1 MTRSPL
7 HIDELVEHWTILDEE
22 RDLIAGKRGATRLAF
37 GILLK
42 FYTQYGRFPRGRSE
56 LPEEAVEHVAKQV
69 KVPASELGLYEW
81 SGSTIEY
88 HRSQIRKHLGFRT
101 CSTADA
107 AKVAV
112 WLAENVAQAERQT
125 ERVREELLK
134 HLREEKI
141 EPPTPGR
148 LSRIVGSALRQAET
162 AWSLRIV
169 SRLDADT
176 TERICALAD
185 ITFEDEQEQTASAA
199 VEVPVDVD
207 APATESEGSEQDD
220 DEADFALLAFIKSA
234 PGNVSL
240 ESMMTEI
247 RKLVAVRSIGLPPS
261 LFADVAPKVLAA
273 WRARAAVE
281 APSHMRTHPPE
292 LAVLLLA
299 ALVQERER
307 EITDTLVELLIAT
320 VHRIKA
326 RADSKV
332 TKELINAF
340 KRVTGKENILFK
352 VADAALGHPEDP
364 VREVIFPAVSGGEQT
379 LRDLVHEFKTKGPAY
394 RTTVQT
400 TLRASYTNHYRRGLI
415 ALLETLEFKSTNTA
429 YQPVIKALE
438 LVRRY
443 AKAGNTTYYPR
454 GEVVP
459 EHRGT
464 SGAWEDLVFKNDKR
478 GRRRV
483 VRMVYEIVTF
493 QALREALR
501 CKEIWVV
508 GAHSFRDPE
517 EDLPKD
523 FPERRVENY
532 AELRKPLDPKD
543 FIAELKAEMR
553 AELEALNTALPKLDW
568 VEIKDRKSG
577 AIKLTKIGPAEEPR
591 NLRKIKNEV
600 SRRWGSVPLIDM
612 LKEAVLRTGCLNA
625 VTSVAGS
632 STLKPE
638 VLAERLMLAIFGYG
652 TNTGIRAVASG
663 GHAHS
668 EDDIRYVRRRYLT
681 PQIAQDIAIA
691 IANATFAA
699 RDASLW
705 GEGTTTVASD
715 STHVRAYD
723 QNIFTEWHSRYGGRG
738 ILIYWHVE
746 RGSMV
751 VHSQTL
757 RASASEVHAMV
768 EGAVRHGTTMKVEG
782 NYVDSHGQSEIGFGV
797 TRLLG
802 FDLLPR
808 IKQINKVKLY
818 RVESGEGDLY
828 ARLTPAMTRPIRWD
842 LIEQNYD
849 QMIKYATAIKQ
860 GTAAT
865 EAILRRFTDSAS
877 HPTYQAMLEVGRAQK
892 TIFVARYLRLRE
904 LQREIQEGL
913 NVVESSNGANSVIFY
928 GKGGDIATN
937 RREELEMTV
946 LCLRIL
952 QAALVY
958 INTLMLQDVLAD
970 PAMAKLLKPADRR
983 GLTPLFWQH
992 VQPYGE
998 VRLDVA
1004 KRLPLGENTGPVQ
1017 TGAQA

>member
-1 MTRSPL
+1 M
-7 HIDELVEHWTILDEE
+7 HIDELVEHWTVLDEE
-22 RDLIAGKRGATRLAF
+22 RELIAGKRGATRLGFA
-37 GILLK
+37 ILLK
-42 FYTQYGRFPRGRSE
+42 FYTRHGRFPRGRSE
-56 LPEEAVEHVAKQV
+56 LADEVVGHVAKQV
-69 KVPASELGLYEW
+69 QVPASELGLYEW

-88 HRSQIRKHLGFRT
+88 HRSQIRTHLGFGVCT
-101 CSTADA
+101 TADA
-107 AKVAV
+107 DKVTV
-112 WLAENVAQAERQT
+112 WLAENVAHAERRP

-134 HLREEKI
+134 HLRQERI

-148 LSRIVGSALRQAET
+148 VSRIVASALHNAEVT
-162 AWSLRIV
+162 WSARIA
-169 SRLDADT
+169 SRLGPAAAQ
-176 TERICALAD
+176 RICALVGIDDDTEPDTEPDTDDGDGA
-185 ITFEDEQEQTASAA
+185 EAEVMQAA
-199 VEVPVDVD
+199 GDD
-207 APATESEGSEQDD
+207 EGSGVL
-220 DEADFALLAFIKSA
+220 ALIKSA

-247 RKLVAVRSIGLPPS
+247 RKLEAVRSIGVPEGV
-261 LFADVAPKVLAA
+261 FADVAPKVLAA
-273 WRARAAVE
+273 WRTRAAVE
-281 APSHMRTHPPE
+281 APSHLRTHPRE
-292 LAVLLLA
+292 LTVLLLA
-299 ALVQERER
+299 ALLVERER

-332 TKELINAF
+332 TRELINAF
-340 KRVTGKENILFK
+340 KRVTGKENILFR
-352 VADAALGHPEDP
+352 VADAALGHPDDP
-364 VREVIFPAVSGGEQT
+364 VRAVIFPAVSGGEQT
-379 LRDLVHEFKTKGPAY
+379 LKDLVHEFKTKGPAY

-400 TLRASYTNHYRRGLI
+400 TLRASYTGHYRRGLI
-415 ALLETLEFKSTNTA
+415 ALLDTLEFRSNNTA
-429 YQPVIKALE
+429 YQPVIEAVE

-454 GEVVP
+454 AERVP

-464 SGAWEDLVFKNDKR
+464 AGQWEDLVFKRDKR

-501 CKEIWVV
+501 CKEVWVV
-508 GAHSFRDPE
+508 GADSFRDPE
-517 EDLPKD
+517 QDLPAD
-523 FPERRVENY
+523 FAARRVENY
-532 AELRKPLDPKD
+532 AELRKPLDPKQ

-553 AELEALNTALPKLDW
+553 AELEALDTALPTLDW
-568 VEIKDRKSG
+568 VEISERKSG
-577 AIKLTKIGPAEEPR
+577 AIRLTKIEAAEEPR
-591 NLRKIKNEV
+591 NLRKIKKEV
-600 SRRWGSVPLIDM
+600 GRRWGAVPLIDM
-612 LKEAVLRTGCLNA
+612 LKEAVLRTGCLDA

-632 STLKPE
+632 SSLAPE

-652 TNTGIRAVASG
+652 TNTGIRAVAAG

-681 PQIAQDIAIA
+681 PQVAADIAIA

-699 RDASLW
+699 RDTALW
-705 GEGTTTVASD
+705 GQGTTTVASD

-738 ILIYWHVE
+738 ILIYWHIE

-757 RASASEVHAMV
+757 RASASEVHAMI
-768 EGAVRHGTTMKVEG
+768 EGAVRHGTAMKVEG
-782 NYVDSHGQSEIGFGV
+782 NYVDSHGQTEIGFGV

-808 IKQINKVKLY
+808 IKQINKVRLY
-818 RVESGEGDLY
+818 RVESGESDRY
-828 ARLTPAMTRPIRWD
+828 PRLAAALTRPIRWE

-860 GTAAT
+860 RTAST
-865 EAILRRFTDSAS
+865 EAILRRFTESAS
-877 HPTYQAMLEVGRAQK
+877 HPVYQAMLEVGRAQK
-892 TIFVARYLRLRE
+892 TIFAARYLRLRE

-913 NVVESSNGANSVIFY
+913 NVVESSNGANSVILY

-970 PAMAKLLKPADRR
+970 PQWAKLLKPADRR

-1004 KRLPLGENTGPVQ
+1004 KRLPLGGQ
-1017 TGAQA
+1017 TQAAQAPTSQ

>member
-1 MTRSPL
+1 MTRPPL

-42 FYTQYGRFPRGRSE
+42 FYTQHGRFPRGRSE
-56 LPEEAVEHVAKQV
+56 LPDEVVEHVAKQV
-69 KVPASELGLYEW
+69 KVSASELGFYEW

-88 HRSQIRKHLGFRT
+88 HRSQIRKHLGFRL

-107 AKVAV
+107 TKVAV
-112 WLAENVAQAERQT
+112 WLAENVANAERRP

-134 HLREEKI
+134 HLRENRI

-148 LSRIVGSALRQAET
+148 ITRIVGSALRQAET
-162 AWSLRIV
+162 AWSLRIT

-176 TERICALAD
+176 IERICALAD
-185 ITFEDEQEQTASAA
+185 ITFETAQDQAASAA
-199 VEVPVDVD
+199 VQAPGVVD
-207 APATESEGSEQDD
+207 APATEPEGSTQDD

-234 PGNVSL
+234 VGNVSL

-247 RKLVAVRSIGLPPS
+247 RKLVAVRSIGLPPG

-273 WRARAAVE
+273 WRSRAAVE

-299 ALVQERER
+299 ALVHERER

-352 VADAALGHPEDP
+352 VADAALGHPDEA
-364 VREVIFPAVSGGEQT
+364 VRAVIFPAVAGGEQT
-379 LRDLVHEFKTKGPAY
+379 LKDLVHEFKTKGPVY

-454 GEVVP
+454 GETVP

-464 SGAWEDLVFKNDKR
+464 AGAWEDLVFKTDKR

-532 AELRKPLDPKD
+532 AELRKPLAPRD

-553 AELEALNTALPKLDW
+553 AELEALDAALPKLDW
-568 VEIKDRKSG
+568 VEIAERKAG
-577 AIKLTKIGPAEEPR
+577 AIKLTKIGPVEEPR

-625 VTSVAGS
+625 VTSVAGNS
-632 STLKPE
+632 SLKPE
-638 VLAERLMLAIFGYG
+638 ILAERLMLAIFGYG

-681 PQIAQDIAIA
+681 PQIATDIAIA

-818 RVESGEGDLY
+818 RVESGESDLY
-828 ARLTPAMTRPIRWD
+828 SRLTPAMTRPIRWEV
-842 LIEQNYD
+842 IEQNYD

-1004 KRLPLGENTGPVQ
+1004 KRLPLGDSTAR
-1017 TGAQA
+1017 AQAGDQA

>member
-1 MTRSPL
+1 MEHPPI
-7 HIDELVEHWTILDEE
+7 HIDELVEYWTILDEE
-22 RDLIAGKRGATRLAF
+22 RSLIAGKRDATRLGFA
-37 GILLK
+37 ILLK
-42 FYTQYGRFPRGRSE
+42 FYTQHGRFPRGRSE
-56 LPEEAVEHVAKQV
+56 LPDDVVEHVAKQV
-69 KVPASELGLYEW
+69 QVPASEFGFYEW

-88 HRSQIRKHLGFRT
+88 HRSQIRTHLGFRT
-101 CSTADA
+101 CTTADA
-107 AKVAV
+107 TKLAV
-112 WLAENVAQAERQT
+112 WLAEHVAHAERRP

-134 HLREEKI
+134 HLREERI

-148 LSRIVGSALRQAET
+148 ISRIVASALHNAEVT
-162 AWSLRIV
+162 WSMRITSRLSPESTQRIGALVGLDDV
-169 SRLDADT
+169 SRAVTEAAGAD
-176 TERICALAD
+176 
-185 ITFEDEQEQTASAA
+185 QEPTG
-199 VEVPVDVD
+199 ETP
-207 APATESEGSEQDD
+207 EDD
-220 DEADFALLAFIKSA
+220 DFDVLAFIKSA

-247 RKLVAVRSIGLPPS
+247 RKLAAVRAIVLPPG
-261 LFADVAPKVLAA
+261 LFADVAPKVMAS

-281 APSHMRTHPPE
+281 ASSHMRTHRRE
-292 LAVLLLA
+292 LTVLLLA
-299 ALVQERER
+299 ALIHERER

-352 VADAALGHPEDP
+352 VADAALGQPDDP
-364 VREVIFPAVSGGEQT
+364 VRAVIFPAVSGGEQT
-379 LRDLVHEFKTKGPAY
+379 LRELVHEFKTKGPAY
-394 RTTVQT
+394 QTTVQT

-415 ALLETLEFKSTNTA
+415 ALLDTLEFKSNNTA
-429 YQPVIKALE
+429 FQPVIEAMKLI
-438 LVRRY
+438 RRY

-454 GEVVP
+454 GEVAP

-464 SGAWEDLVFKNDKR
+464 AGEWEDLVFKNDKR
-478 GRRRV
+478 GRRWV

-493 QALREALR
+493 QALRDALR

-523 FPERRVENY
+523 FAARRVENY
-532 AELRKPLDPKD
+532 AELRKPLDPRE

-553 AELEALNTALPKLDW
+553 AELEALDTALPKLDW
-568 VEIKDRKSG
+568 VAISERKSG

-591 NLRKIKNEV
+591 NLRKIKKEV

-612 LKEAVLRTGCLNA
+612 LKEAVLRTGCLKA
-625 VTSVAGS
+625 VTSVAGGS
-632 STLKPE
+632 SLKPE

-681 PQIAQDIAIA
+681 PQIATDIAIA
-691 IANATFAA
+691 IADATFSA
-699 RDASLW
+699 REVELW

-738 ILIYWHVE
+738 ILIYWHIE

-757 RASASEVHAMV
+757 RASASEVHAMI

-782 NYVDSHGQSEIGFGV
+782 NYVDSHGQTEIGFGV

-818 RVESGEGDLY
+818 RVESGESELY
-828 ARLTPAMTRPIRWD
+828 PRLTPAMTRPIKWE

-860 GTAAT
+860 GTAST
-865 EAILRRFTDSAS
+865 EAILRRFTESAS

-913 NVVESSNGANSVIFY
+913 NVVEASNGANSVIFY

-937 RREELEMTV
+937 RREELEMSV

-958 INTLMLQDVLAD
+958 VNTLMLQDVFADQEWLDLLA
-970 PAMAKLLKPADRR
+970 PADRR

-992 VQPYGE
+992 VLPYGE
-998 VRLDVA
+998 VRLDVG
-1004 KRLPLGENTGPVQ
+1004 KRLVLSGGGSAVD
-1017 TGAQA
+1017 GV

>member
-1 MTRSPL
+1 MLAAMEHPPI
-7 HIDELVEHWTILDEE
+7 HIDELVEYWTILDEE
-22 RDLIAGKRGATRLAF
+22 RSLIAGKRDATRLGFA
-37 GILLK
+37 ILLK
-42 FYTQYGRFPRGRSE
+42 FYTQHGRFPRGRSE
-56 LPEEAVEHVAKQV
+56 LPDDVVEHVAKQV
-69 KVPASELGLYEW
+69 QVPASEFGFYEW

-88 HRSQIRKHLGFRT
+88 HRSQIRTHLGFRT
-101 CSTADA
+101 CTTADA
-107 AKVAV
+107 TKLAV
-112 WLAENVAQAERQT
+112 WLAEHVAHAERRP

-134 HLREEKI
+134 HLREERI

-148 LSRIVGSALRQAET
+148 ISRIVASALHNAEVT
-162 AWSLRIV
+162 WSMRITSRLSPESTQRIGALVGLDDV
-169 SRLDADT
+169 SRAVTEAAGAD
-176 TERICALAD
+176 
-185 ITFEDEQEQTASAA
+185 QEPTG
-199 VEVPVDVD
+199 ETP
-207 APATESEGSEQDD
+207 EDD
-220 DEADFALLAFIKSA
+220 DFDVLAFIKSA

-247 RKLVAVRSIGLPPS
+247 RKLAAVRAIVLPPG
-261 LFADVAPKVLAA
+261 LFADVAPKVMAS

-281 APSHMRTHPPE
+281 ASSHMRTHRRE
-292 LAVLLLA
+292 LTVLLLA
-299 ALVQERER
+299 ALIHERER

-352 VADAALGHPEDP
+352 VADAALGQPDDP
-364 VREVIFPAVSGGEQT
+364 VRAVIFPAVSGGEQT
-379 LRDLVHEFKTKGPAY
+379 LRELVHEFKTKGPAY
-394 RTTVQT
+394 QTTVQT

-415 ALLETLEFKSTNTA
+415 ALLDTLEFRSNNTA
-429 YQPVIKALE
+429 FQPVIEALE
-438 LVRRY
+438 LIRRY

-454 GEVVP
+454 GEVAP

-464 SGAWEDLVFKNDKR
+464 AGEWEDLVFRKDRR

-493 QALREALR
+493 QALRDALR

-523 FPERRVENY
+523 FAARRVENY
-532 AELRKPLDPKD
+532 AELRKPLDPRE

-553 AELEALNTALPKLDW
+553 AELEALDTALPKLDW
-568 VEIKDRKSG
+568 VAISERKSG

-591 NLRKIKNEV
+591 NLRKIKKEV

-612 LKEAVLRTGCLNA
+612 LKEAVLRTGCLKA
-625 VTSVAGS
+625 VTSVAGGS
-632 STLKPE
+632 SLKPE

-681 PQIAQDIAIA
+681 PQIATDIAIA
-691 IANATFAA
+691 IADATFSA
-699 RDASLW
+699 REVELW

-738 ILIYWHVE
+738 ILIYWHIE

-757 RASASEVHAMV
+757 RASASEVHAMI

-782 NYVDSHGQSEIGFGV
+782 NYVDSHGQTEIGFGV

-818 RVESGEGDLY
+818 RVESGESGESELY
-828 ARLTPAMTRPIRWD
+828 PRLTPAMTRPIKW
-842 LIEQNYD
+842 EHPH
-849 QMIKYATAIKQ
+849 
-860 GTAAT
+860 AA
-865 EAILRRFTDSAS
+865 RRF
-877 HPTYQAMLEVGRAQK
+877 R
-892 TIFVARYLRLRE
+892 
-904 LQREIQEGL
+904 
-913 NVVESSNGANSVIFY
+913 
-928 GKGGDIATN
+928 
-937 RREELEMTV
+937 
-946 LCLRIL
+946 
-952 QAALVY
+952 
-958 INTLMLQDVLAD
+958 
-970 PAMAKLLKPADRR
+970 
-983 GLTPLFWQH
+983 
-992 VQPYGE
+992 
-998 VRLDVA
+998 
-1004 KRLPLGENTGPVQ
+1004 
-1017 TGAQA
+1017 

>member
-1 MTRSPL
+1 M
-7 HIDELVEHWTILDEE
+7 HIDDLVEHWTILDEE
-22 RDLIAGKRGATRLAF
+22 RDLIAEKRDATRLGFA
-37 GILLK
+37 ILLK
-42 FYTQYGRFPRGRSE
+42 FYTQHGRFPRGRSE
-56 LPEEAVEHVAKQV
+56 LPDDVVEHVAKQV
-69 KVPASELGLYEW
+69 RVPASEFGFYEW

-88 HRSQIRKHLGFRT
+88 HRHQIRTHLGFRT
-101 CSTADA
+101 CTTEDA
-107 AKVAV
+107 TKLAV
-112 WLAENVAQAERQT
+112 WLAEEVAHAERRP

-134 HLREEKI
+134 HLREERI
-141 EPPTPGR
+141 EPPAPGR
-148 LSRIVGSALRQAET
+148 ISRIVASALHNAEV
-162 AWSLRIV
+162 AWSVRIA
-169 SRLDADT
+169 SRLSPKATQRIYALVGIDDASRAAAEGAGD
-176 TERICALAD
+176 R
-185 ITFEDEQEQTASAA
+185 QEPAG
-199 VEVPVDVD
+199 E
-207 APATESEGSEQDD
+207 APAEDD
-220 DEADFALLAFIKSA
+220 DTDSDLLALIKSA

-240 ESMMTEI
+240 ESMMAEI
-247 RKLVAVRSIGLPPS
+247 RKLEAARSIELPPG

-281 APSHMRTHPPE
+281 APSHMRTHPRE
-292 LAVLLLA
+292 LTVLLLA

-307 EITDTLVELLIAT
+307 EITDALVELLIAT

-332 TKELINAF
+332 TKELIKAF

-352 VADAALGHPEDP
+352 VADAALSQPDDS
-364 VREVIFPAVSGGEQT
+364 VRQVIFPAVSGGEQT
-379 LRDLVHEFKTKGPAY
+379 LRDLVHEFKTKGPAC

-400 TLRASYTNHYRRGLI
+400 TLRASCTNHYRRGLI
-415 ALLETLEFKSTNTA
+415 ALLDTMEFRSNNTA
-429 YQPVIKALE
+429 FQPVIEALK
-438 LVRRY
+438 LIGRY

-464 SGAWEDLVFKNDKR
+464 AGDWEDLVFKKDKR

-523 FPERRVENY
+523 FAARRVENY
-532 AELRKPLDPKD
+532 AELRKPLDPAD

-553 AELEALNTALPKLDW
+553 AELEALDTALPKLDW
-568 VEIKDRKSG
+568 LAISERKSG
-577 AIKLTKIGPAEEPR
+577 AIKLTKLGPADEPR

-600 SRRWGSVPLIDM
+600 GRRWGSVPLIDM
-612 LKEAVLRTGCLNA
+612 LKEAVLRTGCLKA
-625 VTSVAGS
+625 VTSVAGTS
-632 STLKPE
+632 SLKPE

-681 PQIAQDIAIA
+681 PQVATDISIA
-691 IANATFAA
+691 IANATFTA
-699 RDASLW
+699 RDVALW
-705 GEGTTTVASD
+705 GKGTTTVASD

-738 ILIYWHVE
+738 ILIYWHIE

-751 VHSQTL
+751 VHTQTL
-757 RASASEVHAMV
+757 RASASEVHAMI

-782 NYVDSHGQSEIGFGV
+782 NYVDSHGLTEIGFGV

-818 RVESGEGDLY
+818 RVESGESDLY
-828 ARLTPAMTRPIRWD
+828 PRLTPAMTRPIRWD

-860 GTAAT
+860 NTAST
-865 EAILRRFTDSAS
+865 EAILRRFTESAS

-904 LQREIQEGL
+904 LRREIQEGL
-913 NVVESSNGANSVIFY
+913 NVVESSNGANSLIFY
-928 GKGGDIATN
+928 GKGGDIATS
-937 RREELEMTV
+937 RRDELEMSV

-958 INTLMLQDVLAD
+958 INALMLQDVLAD
-970 PAMAKLLKPADRR
+970 SEWAELLKPADQR

-998 VRLDVA
+998 VRLDVT
-1004 KRLPLGENTGPVQ
+1004 KRLSLG
-1017 TGAQA
+1017 GAVPAPEAGSPD